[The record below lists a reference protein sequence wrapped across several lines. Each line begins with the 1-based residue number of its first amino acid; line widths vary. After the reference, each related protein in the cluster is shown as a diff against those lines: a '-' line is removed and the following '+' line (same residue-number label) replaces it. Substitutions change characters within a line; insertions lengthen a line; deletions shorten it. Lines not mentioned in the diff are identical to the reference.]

1 MLARL
6 TWLQRQNNR
15 YEWYQFGPFKE
26 KWICK
31 SFQRIL
37 KLQAR
42 QSYPL
47 VTQDSDTRRRPSA
60 VQRHTESIICGVRGV
75 HRGRRGDE
83 TFSNWS
89 RRTSELEAIWESEL
103 EEPRRS
109 GGPTPAPASLWLSPH
124 LFPHLPFISLQPAP
138 LLHFSFLF
146 FFLAGFTNGLVTM
159 EIAARETLTY
169 SGWGQKFESFCGGI
183 HSSSSAFQ
191 SYYAH

>member
-60 VQRHTESIICGVRGV
+60 VQRHTESIICGVSG
-75 HRGRRGDE
+75 
-83 TFSNWS
+83 
-89 RRTSELEAIWESEL
+89 
-103 EEPRRS
+103 EEPRPSLIEADGHQSSRRYESQSWRS
-109 GGPTPAPASLWLSPH
+109 LGAQEDR
-124 LFPHLPFISLQPAP
+124 LQ
-138 LLHFSFLF
+138 LLHPSDCLHTSFLISPSFLSSRLRCSTLASF
-146 FFLAGFTNGLVTM
+146 FFFSRL
-159 EIAARETLTY
+159 Y
-169 SGWGQKFESFCGGI
+169 
-183 HSSSSAFQ
+183 
-191 SYYAH
+191 